1 MATTEIKCPKCGEV
15 FSVDETSYAQ
25 IAKQVRDA
33 EFQEA
38 IKLHEAKWKAEME
51 ALKKQN
57 ESEAGRARAEAEKDA
72 AKQIAALKEELSQ
85 EQLQKEKALS
95 ESRMEIEKLK
105 AEISN
110 AGKTTELA
118 VKNAVEGEG

>member
-1 MATTEIKCPKCGEV
+1 
-15 FSVDETSYAQ
+15 
-25 IAKQVRDA
+25 
-33 EFQEA
+33 
-38 IKLHEAKWKAEME
+38 ME

-118 VKNAVEGEG
+118 VKNAVEGKDRELLEARLKAEKWTGT